1 MLNPPDGWFASA
13 NQFNLPA
20 NWGPDK
26 RVSSFI
32 WNAPYRY
39 DRIVEA
45 LGQQDRHSLADSV
58 ALQHDDLSLP
68 ARALMALLP
77 DRLDGS
83 AASAAALLRDW
94 DCRLGVDS
102 AAAALFEIVWI
113 ALGQA
118 FLTAIVPDAAREIVT
133 SVDPRPMLALLSH
146 PDARFGSEPEAA
158 RDTLLA
164 TALAAGWEVAIAAF
178 GPDPDGWRWGDVHR
192 IVLRHPLSAL
202 PEVAAV
208 SPAIEGGRSGG
219 DAFTVMARG
228 YVAAR
233 DYTVSH
239 GANFLI
245 VCDVGDWDES
255 LVCALPG
262 QSIDP
267 RSPHYSDS
275 YAAWVAGEPRRLAF
289 SRQAVDATIRQITE
303 LRP

>member
-1 MLNPPDGWFASA
+1 
-13 NQFNLPA
+13 
-20 NWGPDK
+20 
-26 RVSSFI
+26 
-32 WNAPYRY
+32 
-39 DRIVEA
+39 
-45 LGQQDRHSLADSV
+45 
-58 ALQHDDLSLP
+58 
-68 ARALMALLP
+68 
-77 DRLDGS
+77 
-83 AASAAALLRDW
+83 
-94 DCRLGVDS
+94 
-102 AAAALFEIVWI
+102 
-113 ALGQA
+113 
-118 FLTAIVPDAAREIVT
+118 
-133 SVDPRPMLALLSH
+133 
-146 PDARFGSEPEAA
+146 
-158 RDTLLA
+158 
-164 TALAAGWEVAIAAF
+164 
-178 GPDPDGWRWGDVHR
+178 
-192 IVLRHPLSAL
+192 VLRHPLSAL

-239 GANFLI
+239 GANFMI

-289 SRQAVDATIRQITE
+289 SRHAVDATIRQITE